1 MRTYL
6 LNLPDRFRR
15 FDEQLDVEHKEQS
28 ILQRLIEKESKRK
41 KILQQ
46 FIDECLSRDEYYL
59 KLKEK
64 FAKGKKLG
72 ILLIVCFWFL
82 IYVSFITLSGLNSSL
97 LYPLG
102 ILLTLLVLI
111 YLVGISHKI
120 TRYQEKEAQQLAE
133 RFNHV
138 YPEDEY

>member
-46 FIDECLSRDEYYL
+46 FIDESI
-59 KLKEK
+59 
-64 FAKGKKLG
+64 KG
-72 ILLIVCFWFL
+72 
-82 IYVSFITLSGLNSSL
+82 
-97 LYPLG
+97 
-102 ILLTLLVLI
+102 
-111 YLVGISHKI
+111 
-120 TRYQEKEAQQLAE
+120 
-133 RFNHV
+133 
-138 YPEDEY
+138 